1 MTARNMTDYA
11 ATMRD
16 FRLEVPPRF
25 NWAFDTFD
33 VWARYPAK
41 LALLWVSADGQPRR
55 FSFAEL
61 GERSRRFANVLSGLG
76 LAPGERVFVML
87 PRVYQW
93 WEILLGC
100 LRARAVSV
108 PGTTL
113 LTTKD
118 IAYRLKAA
126 EAAVVIT
133 DEDNTHKVDQVL
145 PDCPTVKHRVV
156 VGRTGGGWQ
165 EYERLM
171 GHASPELAHPRNPSG
186 DPMMIYFTSGT
197 TGFPKMV
204 LHTHASYPIG
214 HIITGKFWLDNTPE
228 DLHWT
233 ISDTGW
239 AQAAWTCF
247 FAPWNMGAALFVWDA
262 RGKKFDPEATLAMFE
277 RFPISTFFAPPTAYR
292 MLVQEPLKKYK
303 FPTLRHCLGAGEAVN
318 PEVIEAWRE
327 GTGHHIYEGYGQ
339 TESVLV
345 AATFP
350 ATPWKPGSMGPAA
363 PGHRIG
369 IVDDAGRELPR
380 GTEGDLGIQVV
391 PERPVGMFKE
401 YWKNPEATAKCHLGD
416 WYITGDRASMDEDGY
431 LWFVG
436 RADDVINSASYR
448 IGPFEVESA
457 LVEHPAVAEAAVIGK
472 PDALRGEIV
481 KAFVVLA
488 PGHKASDALAAEL
501 QEHVRTVTAPYKYPR
516 EIEFLPDLPK
526 TISGKI
532 RRTELRQM
540 ERDRTKPP
548 SSFKQGAA
556 DQNPSPPKGERAG

>member
-1 MTARNMTDYA
+1 MPPNMVDYA
-11 ATMRD
+11 ATCRS
-16 FRLEVPPRF
+16 FSLPIPERF

-33 VWARYPAK
+33 RWARDPAK

-55 FSFAEL
+55 FTYAEL
-61 GERSRRFANVLSGLG
+61 GARSRRFAKVLGGLG
-76 LAPGERVFVML
+76 VAPGERVFVML

-93 WEILLGC
+93 WEIVLGC
-100 LRARAVSV
+100 LRAQTVSV

-118 IAYRLKAA
+118 IEYRLNAA
-126 EAAVVIT
+126 EASVVIT
-133 DEDNTHKVDQVL
+133 DEDNHGKVDKVL
-145 PDCPTVKHRVV
+145 AECPSVKHRIV
-156 VGRTGGGWQ
+156 VGRTGGPWLD
-165 EYERLM
+165 YERLM
-171 GHASPELAHPRNPSG
+171 EQASDDLAHPRNASS

-197 TGFPKMV
+197 TGYPKMV

-214 HIITGKFWLDNTPE
+214 HVITGRFWLDNTPD

-233 ISDTGW
+233 LSDTGW

-262 RGKKFDPEATLAMFE
+262 RGKKFEPAETLAMFE
-277 RFPISTFFAPPTAYR
+277 RFPITTFFAPPTAYR
-292 MLVQEPLKKYK
+292 MFVQEPLRRYR

-339 TESVLV
+339 TETVLV
-345 AATFP
+345 AGTFP

-363 PGHRIG
+363 PGHEIA
-369 IVDDAGRELPR
+369 IVDEAGQELSR
-380 GTEGDLGIQVV
+380 GTEGDLAIRVR
-391 PERPVGMFKE
+391 PTRPVGMFSG
-401 YWKNPEATAKCHLGD
+401 YWKNDEATARCHRGD
-416 WYITGDRASMDEDGY
+416 WYVTGDRASMDEDGY

-472 PDALRGEIV
+472 ADALRGEIV

-488 PGHKASDALAAEL
+488 PGHDGSEALVGEL
-501 QEHVRTVTAPYKYPR
+501 QEHVKAVTAPYKYPR
-516 EIEFLPDLPK
+516 EIEFVPDLPK

-532 RRTELRQM
+532 RRTELRDL
-540 ERDRTKPP
+540 ERSR
-548 SSFKQGAA
+548 SAMNVRSAE
-556 DQNPSPPKGERAG
+556 SH

>member
-33 VWARYPAK
+33 GWARDPAK

-76 LAPGERVFVML
+76 VAPGERVFVML
-87 PRVYQW
+87 PRIYQW

-118 IAYRLKAA
+118 ISYRLKAA
-126 EAAVVIT
+126 EATVVIT
-133 DEDNTHKVDQVL
+133 DEDNIHKVDQVL
-145 PDCPTVKHRVV
+145 SECPTVKQRIV
-156 VGRTGGGWQ
+156 VGRAGGGWQ

-171 GHASPELAHPRNPSG
+171 GGASSELAHPRNPSG

-214 HIITGKFWLDNTPE
+214 HMITGKFWLDNTPE

-277 RFPISTFFAPPTAYR
+277 RFPISTFFAPPTAFR

-303 FPTLRHCLGAGEAVN
+303 FPALRHCLGAGEAVN

-380 GTEGDLGIQVV
+380 GAEGDLGIQVV

-436 RADDVINSASYR
+436 RADDVIKTSGYR
-448 IGPFEVESA
+448 VGPFEVESA
-457 LVEHPAVAEAAVIGK
+457 LLEHPAVAESAVVGV
-472 PDALRGEIV
+472 PDEKLGQRI
-481 KAFVVLA
+481 KAFVVLK
-488 PGHKASDALAAEL
+488 PSVASSEALATEL
-501 QEHVRTVTAPYKYPR
+501 QEHVKRTTAPYKYPR
-516 EIEFLPDLPK
+516 EISFVTELPK
-526 TISGKI
+526 TVSGKI
-532 RRTELRQM
+532 RRVELRQK
-540 ERDRTKPP
+540 R
-548 SSFKQGAA
+548 
-556 DQNPSPPKGERAG
+556 

>member
-1 MTARNMTDYA
+1 MAPNMTDYA
-11 ATMRD
+11 AVCRT
-16 FRLEVPPRF
+16 FRLPVPERF

-33 VWARYPAK
+33 RWAGDSGK
-41 LALLWVSADGQPRR
+41 LALLWVSADGQARR
-55 FSFAEL
+55 FTYAEL
-61 GERSRRFANVLSGLG
+61 AERSRRFANVLAGLG
-76 LAPGERVFVML
+76 VAPGERVFIML

-93 WEILLGC
+93 WEIVLGC
-100 LRARAVSV
+100 IRARTVSV

-118 IAYRLKAA
+118 IEYRLNVA
-126 EAAVVIT
+126 EASVVLT
-133 DEDNTHKVDQVL
+133 DEDNQSKIDRVIPQ
-145 PDCPTVKHRVV
+145 CPTVRHRIV
-156 VGRTGGGWQ
+156 VGRASGPWR
-165 EYERLM
+165 EYERLI
-171 GHASPELAHPRNPSG
+171 AQARPEMAHPNNPSG

-197 TGFPKMV
+197 TGHPKMV

-214 HIITGKFWLDNTPE
+214 HVITGKFWLDNGPE

-247 FAPWNMGAALFVWDA
+247 FAPWNQGAAIFVWDA
-262 RGKKFDPEATLAMFE
+262 RGKKFEPQEVLAMFE
-277 RFPISTFFAPPTAYR
+277 RFPITTFFAPPTAYR
-292 MLVQEPLKKYK
+292 MLVQEPLRKYRC
-303 FPTLRHCLGAGEAVN
+303 PTLRHCLGAGEAVN
-318 PEVIEAWRE
+318 PEVIEAWKE

-339 TESVLV
+339 TETVLV
-345 AATFP
+345 AATFQ

-363 PGHRIG
+363 PGHTLA
-369 IVDDAGRELPR
+369 IVDEHGQELPR
-380 GTEGDLGIQVV
+380 GEEGDIAIRVR
-391 PERPVGMFKE
+391 PERPVGMFRE
-401 YWKNPEATAKCHLGD
+401 YWKNPEATARCHRGD

-457 LVEHPAVAEAAVIGK
+457 LVEHLAVQEAAVIGK

-488 PGHKASDALAAEL
+488 PGHLPSEALVAEL
-501 QEHVRTVTAPYKYPR
+501 QEHVKTVTAPYKYPR
-516 EIEFLPDLPK
+516 EIEFVPDLPK

-532 RRTELRQM
+532 RRTELRAM
-540 ERDRTKPP
+540 ERARTRT
-548 SSFKQGAA
+548 QG
-556 DQNPSPPKGERAG
+556 DV